1 MRVRKVL
8 WSNTEEPILV
18 IMALLILIGTINVFS
33 SSYVLAMEDY
43 QDPYYFF
50 KRHLIWLFLGTVLCA
65 AFARMNYAR
74 LRNATATWSAAGI
87 ISVLLLAVL
96 FVGVEINGAKR
107 WITFSGFSLQPAEYA
122 KLISIILC
130 TKAFA
135 YQVRKGKKITLF
147 HPILGLLAFYFFL
160 IFKEPDMGTASIVVG
175 IPVAMAVFL
184 GMRARQ
190 RNILFI
196 LLVVVLPAA
205 IISELYRMDRMKV
218 FFDPWSDAQ
227 STGYQTVQ
235 SILTVG
241 SGGLLGMGGDT
252 SVSKYEYLPEAHTDF
267 AFSILSQEHGY
278 VGVLFVFLLFILL
291 ILSCERVANRAR
303 DTYGQ
308 VLALGIMLLI
318 SGQALVNLG
327 MVSGIVP
334 VVGVPLPFISYGGS
348 SLTVTMAA
356 IGILL
361 SISRNGV
368 SKEERQEL
376 DRRELEAEHR
386 QIEKRRAAIHRV
398 K

>member
-1 MRVRKVL
+1 
-8 WSNTEEPILV
+8 
-18 IMALLILIGTINVFS
+18 
-33 SSYVLAMEDY
+33 
-43 QDPYYFF
+43 
-50 KRHLIWLFLGTVLCA
+50 
-65 AFARMNYAR
+65 
-74 LRNATATWSAAGI
+74 
-87 ISVLLLAVL
+87 
-96 FVGVEINGAKR
+96 
-107 WITFSGFSLQPAEYA
+107 
-122 KLISIILC
+122 
-130 TKAFA
+130 
-135 YQVRKGKKITLF
+135 
-147 HPILGLLAFYFFL
+147 
-160 IFKEPDMGTASIVVG
+160 MGTASIVVG

-205 IISELYRMDRMKV
+205 IISEQYRMDRMKV

-241 SGGLLGMGGDT
+241 SGGLLGMGGD
-252 SVSKYEYLPEAHTDF
+252 VSKYEYLPEAHTDF

-376 DRRELEAEHR
+376 DRRELEAERR

>member
-1 MRVRKVL
+1 
-8 WSNTEEPILV
+8 
-18 IMALLILIGTINVFS
+18 
-33 SSYVLAMEDY
+33 
-43 QDPYYFF
+43 
-50 KRHLIWLFLGTVLCA
+50 
-65 AFARMNYAR
+65 
-74 LRNATATWSAAGI
+74 
-87 ISVLLLAVL
+87 
-96 FVGVEINGAKR
+96 
-107 WITFSGFSLQPAEYA
+107 
-122 KLISIILC
+122 
-130 TKAFA
+130 
-135 YQVRKGKKITLF
+135 
-147 HPILGLLAFYFFL
+147 
-160 IFKEPDMGTASIVVG
+160 
-175 IPVAMAVFL
+175 
-184 GMRARQ
+184 
-190 RNILFI
+190 
-196 LLVVVLPAA
+196 
-205 IISELYRMDRMKV
+205 
-218 FFDPWSDAQ
+218 
-227 STGYQTVQ
+227 
-235 SILTVG
+235 
-241 SGGLLGMGGDT
+241 MGGDN

-278 VGVLFVFLLFILL
+278 VGALLVFLLFILL
-291 ILSCERVANRAR
+291 IFYCERVANRAR

-376 DRRELEAEHR
+376 DRRELEAERR